1 MGGPSFNCQTTNLCI
16 ICTVRSS
23 RQKGA
28 RIWGDAMERMTRK
41 STAWDVAEKAGVS
54 QSTVSRVFTGST
66 RISDPTRERVLL
78 AAKELD
84 YIPDKRA
91 SRLRSGQTGVV
102 AVVVITR
109 TDDSASEVNPFAYV
123 LLGSVC
129 RAASAMGYETLVSF
143 QASEDQ
149 FYGRYVE
156 QRDADAL
163 IVIGTTQNPQAWAHF
178 EPVLHGDDSAICW
191 GLPFDDVRSVRSD
204 NQLGGKIA
212 AEHLWNLGYRNPVF
226 LGPIEQSQR
235 QFHERYKGFVDR
247 LEALGGKAHVM
258 RYLSD
263 TNRFEQGR
271 EAIARL
277 EQEGRSYDSIF
288 AACDFIALG
297 ALEALSERGVSIPDQ
312 VGIVG
317 YDGIAAT
324 KHANPPITT
333 IRPDLEEAGRLLVAQ
348 VLGSPEQAADA
359 QTPPQASPQ
368 LAPVELIERSSTT
381 KR

>member
-1 MGGPSFNCQTTNLCI
+1 
-16 ICTVRSS
+16 
-23 RQKGA
+23 
-28 RIWGDAMERMTRK
+28 MERVLRK

-66 RISDPTRERVLL
+66 RISEPTRERVLQ

-109 TDDSASEVNPFAYV
+109 TDESAREVNPFAYV

-129 RAASAMGYETLVSF
+129 RAASTLGYETLVSF
-143 QASEDQ
+143 QASADQ

-163 IVIGTTQNPQAWAHF
+163 IVIGTTQNPEAWSHF
-178 EPVLHGDDSAICW
+178 APILQSDDSAICW
-191 GLPFDDVRSVRSD
+191 GLPIDDVRSVRSD
-204 NQLGGKIA
+204 NRLGGQIA
-212 AEHLWNLGYRNPVF
+212 ARHLWELGYRNPVF

-235 QFHERYKGFVDR
+235 QFHERYEGFVA
-247 LEALGGKAHVM
+247 ALGELGGEAHIM
-258 RYLSD
+258 RDLSEI
-263 TNRFEQGR
+263 NRFEQGR

-297 ALEALSERGVSIPDQ
+297 ALEALTERGVSVPGD

-324 KHANPPITT
+324 KHANPPLTT

-348 VLGSPEQAADA
+348 VLGSGETEDG
-359 QTPPQASPQ
+359 SE
-368 LAPVELIERSSTT
+368 PVEPPSLAAVELLERASTT

>member
-1 MGGPSFNCQTTNLCI
+1 MVAI
-16 ICTVRSS
+16 
-23 RQKGA
+23 
-28 RIWGDAMERMTRK
+28 TRK

-66 RISDPTRERVLL
+66 RISEPTRERVLQ

-102 AVVVITR
+102 AVVVITKAE
-109 TDDSASEVNPFAYV
+109 DSAREVNPFAYV

-129 RAASAMGYETLVSF
+129 RAASELGYETLVSF
-143 QASEDQ
+143 QASPDQ
-149 FYGRYVE
+149 FYGRHVE

-163 IVIGTTQNPQAWAHF
+163 IVIGTTQNPEAWAHF
-178 EPVLHGDDSAICW
+178 EPVLQGDDSAICW
-191 GLPFDDVRSVRSD
+191 GLPIDDVRSVRSD
-204 NQLGGKIA
+204 NRLGGKIA
-212 AEHLWNLGYRNPVF
+212 AEHLWQLGYREPVF

-235 QFHERYKGFVDR
+235 QFHERYNGFVDA
-247 LEALGGKAHVM
+247 LSALGGEAHVM
-258 RYLSD
+258 RDLSE

-277 EQEGRSYDSIF
+277 DQAGRTYDSIF

-297 ALEALSERGVSIPDQ
+297 ALEALNERGVKVPEQ

-324 KHANPPITT
+324 KHANPPLTT
-333 IRPDLEEAGRLLVAQ
+333 IRPDLEEAGRMLVAQ
-348 VLGSPEQAADA
+348 VL
-359 QTPPQASPQ
+359 ASPQ
-368 LAPVELIERSSTT
+368 GEERAEMPSALAPVELLERSSTS